1 MKAEELKTQRLIL
14 RKLSP
19 EIYDHIFS
27 QLSDQELLV
36 YLGLKSMTELEVE
49 KNKYEQGLWTHNKKF
64 INFQLLRHESKKVI
78 GWCGFHTW
86 YLEHKRAEIGYGL
99 FDEDAKR
106 KGLMTEALYPI
117 VEYGFKK
124 MNLNRIEAFI
134 GPENKAS
141 IKLVH
146 NLNFVKEGQL
156 REHYAHDGRIEDSIV
171 FSLLKREFEAKEVLR

>member
-1 MKAEELKTQRLIL
+1 MKSEELKTKRLVL

-19 EIYDHIFS
+19 EVFDYIFRE
-27 QLSDQELLV
+27 LSDQELLA
-36 YLGLKSMTELEVE
+36 YLGLKSMKVLEIE
-49 KNKYEQGLWTHNKKF
+49 KNKYKEGLWTHNKKLLY
-64 INFQLLRHESKKVI
+64 FQLLKHESKKVI

-86 YLEHKRAEIGYGL
+86 YLDHNRAEIGYGL

-134 GPENKAS
+134 EPENKAS
-141 IKLVH
+141 IKLVQ

-156 REHYAHDGRIEDSIV
+156 REHYAHNDKIEDSIV
-171 FSLLKREFEAKEVLR
+171 FSLLKSEFESLN